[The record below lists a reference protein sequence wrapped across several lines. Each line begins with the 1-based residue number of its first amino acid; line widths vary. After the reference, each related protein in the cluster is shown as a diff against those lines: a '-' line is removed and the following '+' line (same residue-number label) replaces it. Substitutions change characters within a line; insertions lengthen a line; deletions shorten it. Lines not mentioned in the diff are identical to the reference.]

1 MKKRPCRKIHYP
13 KGCYNWLSDG
23 NQCSIPFLI
32 GGVMDC
38 LIKPSFVTRPY
49 NPAHCVAIRDRWQQF
64 LYIKHG
70 ARPLDIYVD

>member
-1 MKKRPCRKIHYP
+1 
-13 KGCYNWLSDG
+13 
-23 NQCSIPFLI
+23 
-32 GGVMDC
+32 MDC

-70 ARPLDIYVD
+70 ARPLDIYVDQRENLVMLFDKDETQDLYDKYRKYELK